1 MRGGRKEDEL
11 LLSTQLVT
19 LCERAGAD
27 SSSQR
32 KIFSHADT
40 SFTVAER
47 HTSARRR
54 TAGASLL
61 FWVLAGK
68 MCE

>member
-1 MRGGRKEDEL
+1 MRGGRKENEL

-40 SFTVAER
+40 RA
-47 HTSARRR
+47 
-54 TAGASLL
+54 LL
-61 FWVLAGK
+61 WLKDTQALGIAQLKLLCCFG
-68 MCE
+68 C